1 MKPACTKM
9 KADEDHPL
17 ENHVAQSEIQTA
29 DRIDQPHT
37 IVIVKWTQPRRQ
49 RRPQHQDPHLQD
61 QHQLRVHSQRALIR
75 LRTHT
80 PRDNSHPP
88 RQEEDKPRVR
98 QPLITIDLDQSH
110 TPEMPPEAET
120 ETETEIE
127 TDLAHKIGMTGRHHP
142 DHELNPDPTPPEV
155 PITLLAQ
162 ALKPLLS
169 QLTDRSMYHG
179 LRKTKSGPS
188 LIVVA

>member
-1 MKPACTKM
+1 M
-9 KADEDHPL
+9 KADEDHHL
-17 ENHVAQSEIQTA
+17 ENHAVQSEIRTVGQ
-29 DRIDQPHT
+29 IDLPHT
-37 IVIVKWTQPRRQ
+37 IVTARWTRPRRQ
-49 RRPQHQDPHLQD
+49 RRPQPQDPHLQD
-61 QHQLRVHSQRALIR
+61 QHQLRAHSQRALIR

-88 RQEEDKPRVR
+88 RQEEDKLRVH
-98 QPLITIDLDQSH
+98 QHQITIDLDQSH
-110 TPEMPPEAET
+110 TPEMPPEAGTET
-120 ETETEIE
+120 ETETE
-127 TDLAHKIGMTGRHHP
+127 TDLALKIVMTERHRP
-142 DHELNPDPTPPEV
+142 AHELNPDPTPPEV
-155 PITLLAQ
+155 RTTSQAQ

>member
-1 MKPACTKM
+1 M

-29 DRIDQPHT
+29 DQTDQPHT
-37 IVIVKWTQPRRQ
+37 IEIGRWTQLRRQ
-49 RRPQHQDPHLQD
+49 RRLRLQDPHLQD
-61 QHQLRVHSQRALIR
+61 QHQPRAHSQKALTR

-88 RQEEDKPRVR
+88 RQEEDKLRVR
-98 QPLITIDLDQSH
+98 QPQITTDLDQSH

-127 TDLAHKIGMTGRHHP
+127 TDLAHKIGMTERHHP
-142 DHELNPDPTPPEV
+142 DHEPNPDQTPPEV
-155 PITLLAQ
+155 RTTSSAQ